1 MKKTLRNA
9 LLIFLAMALVATASI
24 FGTIAWLSDEDG
36 AVNVMTLGNVYIEQN
51 EYEYN
56 ENGELV
62 DFTQGKP
69 LLPYV
74 GQLGW
79 TNADYMD
86 GAYRSFTMNNVVD
99 KYVTVTNT
107 GSTPAYVRTIL
118 ALEMGEYDTVD
129 EFYYKV
135 VGVATNA
142 ANGAEFK
149 FEGAWNWSDKFV
161 AEIDGNNYLILVAT
175 HEDPVMPGEETIPSL
190 LQVYMNKE
198 ADNEEVIKVD
208 GNGNGM
214 YDILAFSQAV
224 QSTGFASAEEALN
237 TGFGVISA
245 ADLTTLPWNASDYDL
260 PVIVNTPAELSDA
273 LTEAGKANA
282 GNTEIILAADLDLS
296 DVDWTPINVDGY
308 HGAGVITLDGG
319 NNTITGLNAPLFA
332 GGFAGKSGIVVK
344 HLTIA
349 DSDIKSNSTLGAGA
363 FIANADSM
371 YVITLE
377 DCHLVDS
384 TIDSPE
390 SRNGGLIGWASGYA
404 NLNDGPVKTYITIED
419 CSVIDCEINGTSV
432 GAIAGHPGASD
443 YTYTTIKNCV
453 AVGNTLT
460 STDDGEWRVGA
471 IVGTANDG
479 HVEIIDCTIGDNVM
493 TQPNGGATTA
503 NTYPGDEVGRFV
515 SGTTGT
521 LVVTGTRVI
530 SIAESGAEFKDAAVN
545 GGEIVVD
552 GKIAVEDVTY
562 FGDSAPVTVT
572 GGTFSRDTA
581 SGNPLTVNTT
591 EKVTFNGTIFE
602 SVKGSAVLATRKVG
616 ANIEL
621 NDCVFNNLAAP
632 STGNTGIQVFASNVT
647 IVFNNCTF
655 NNMPIE
661 TNTAYPDN
669 ITLVFNNCTFTWT
682 GDNCPGMIK
691 IANSVKADIDLNDCK
706 FVYTTD
712 SQYTSRKNMISI
724 YANPGASTID
734 FNNFEVIGTR
744 NNDNIWTI
752 CGNHKNL
759 TITATGDLSYT
770 FNGTEV
776 DFNTY
781 LK

>member
-1 MKKTLRNA
+1 MKKTFRNA
-9 LLIFLAMALVATASI
+9 VLIVLAMAIVASVSI

-36 AVNVMTLGNVYIEQN
+36 AVNVMTLGNVYIDQN

-56 ENGELV
+56 ANGELV
-62 DFTQGKP
+62 EFTQGKP
-69 LLPYV
+69 LLPV
-74 GQLGW
+74 VD
-79 TNADYMD
+79 A
-86 GAYRSFTMNNVVD
+86 NNVID
-99 KYVTVTNT
+99 KIVTVTNT
-107 GSTPAYVRTIL
+107 GSTGAYVRTIFAFEKGTL
-118 ALEMGEYDTVD
+118 GTDSKTFAETVSMD
-129 EFYYKV
+129 VNTTDWTWSNSFEAVIGNNTYV
-135 VGVATNA
+135 IMVATYN
-142 ANGAEFK
+142 K
-149 FEGAWNWSDKFV
+149 V
-161 AEIDGNNYLILVAT
+161 LT
-175 HEDPVMPGEETIPSL
+175 PGVETEPSL
-190 LQVYMNKE
+190 NKVWMNAV
-198 ADNEEVIKVD
+198 ADNEEVVAVD
-208 GNGNGM
+208 GNVNKM
-214 YDILAFSQAV
+214 YDILVFSQAV
-224 QSTGFASAEEALN
+224 QSTGFTSASEALDR
-237 TGFGVISA
+237 GFGVV
-245 ADLTTLPWNASDYDL
+245 DVTNLPWDADGNGL
-260 PVIVNTPAELSDA
+260 PVIVNTVESFTAA
-273 LTEAGKANA
+273 LKAAGAAKS

-308 HGAGVITLDGG
+308 HGAGVVTLDGG
-319 NNTITGLNAPLFA
+319 NNTITGLNAPLFE
-332 GGFAGKSGIVVK
+332 GGFAGKSGIVIK

-349 DSDIKSNSTLGAGA
+349 DSTIKSNSTLGAGA

-371 YVITLE
+371 HVITLE
-377 DCHLVDS
+377 DCHLVNS

-404 NLNDGPVKTYITIED
+404 KLNDGPVKAYITIEN
-419 CSVIDCEINGTSV
+419 CSVIGCDINGTSV
-432 GAIAGHPGASD
+432 GAIVGHPGASD

-453 AVGNTLT
+453 VLRNTLT

-471 IVGTANDG
+471 IVGTANNG
-479 HVEIIDCTIGDNVM
+479 HVEIIDCTIGSNVM
-493 TQPNGGATTA
+493 TQPACSGYTNKY
-503 NTYPGDEVGRFV
+503 NGDEVGRFV
-515 SGTTGT
+515 PAGTGT
-521 LVVTGTRVI
+521 LEINGTRVI
-530 SIAESGAEFKDAAVN
+530 AIAESGAEFKDAAVN

-552 GKIAVEDVTY
+552 GKITVEDVTY
-562 FGDSAPVTVT
+562 FGGSAPVTVT

-591 EKVTFNGTIFE
+591 EKVTFNGVTFE

-621 NDCVFNNLAAP
+621 NDCVFNNLGAP
-632 STGNTGIQVFASNVT
+632 STGNTGIQVFASDVV

-655 NNMPIE
+655 NNAPIE

-669 ITLVFNNCTFTWT
+669 IKLVFNNCTFTWT

-712 SQYTSRKNMISI
+712 SQYTTRKNMISI

-759 TITATGDLSYT
+759 TITATGELSYT